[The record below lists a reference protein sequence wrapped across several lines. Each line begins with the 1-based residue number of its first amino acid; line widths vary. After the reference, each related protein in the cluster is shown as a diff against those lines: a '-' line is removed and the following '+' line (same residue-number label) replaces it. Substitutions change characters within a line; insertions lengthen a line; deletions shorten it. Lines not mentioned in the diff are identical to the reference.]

1 MHQLA
6 LTRLAWPGPARGPLA
21 AALLVT
27 TALTGQGLAGCSPP
41 PAPAWSGYVE
51 GEFVYV
57 AAPLAGALAIL
68 AVQRGQ
74 AVAQGAVLF
83 TLNAQAERDAVDEA
97 AAQLASA
104 QALAANIRTGRRSD
118 EVAVTQ
124 AQLAQARV
132 QATLAATELAR
143 QQQLVAQGFL
153 PPARLDE
160 VRAAADQARAHVAE
174 LEAALR
180 VAALPARAGERGAA
194 DAAALAAQAG
204 LAQARW
210 REGQKQQAA
219 PTAAL
224 VTDTFFRVGEWVP
237 AGQAV
242 VALLPPGSTRAR
254 FFVAE
259 SEVGNLKIGQAVT
272 VHCDGCGA
280 PVAARIDHIATQP
293 EFTPPVIYSNAQ
305 RARLVFMVEA
315 RPAPQDGPRLKPGQP
330 VDVRRVAQPAN

>member
-1 MHQLA
+1 MKRAEPLFQRATWPAAAALAALA
-6 LTRLAWPGPARGPLA
+6 LTACR
-21 AALLVT
+21 
-27 TALTGQGLAGCSPP
+27 PP
-41 PAPAWSGYVE
+41 PEPAWSGYVE
-51 GEFVYV
+51 GEFVYM
-57 AAPLAGALAIL
+57 AAPLAGALATL

-74 AVAQGAVLF
+74 PVAQGAVLF
-83 TLNAQAERDAVDEA
+83 TLDAQAERDARDEA
-97 AAQLASA
+97 AARLAGA
-104 QALAANIRTGRRSD
+104 QALAANSRTGRRSD
-118 EVAVTQ
+118 ELAVTQ

-132 QATLAATELAR
+132 QATLATAELAR

-153 PPARLDE
+153 SAARLDE
-160 VRAAADQARAHVAE
+160 VRAAADLARSRVAE
-174 LEAALR
+174 LDAALR
-180 VAALPARAGERGAA
+180 VAALPARADERGAA
-194 DAAALAAQAG
+194 DAAAQAAQAG

-242 VALLPPGSTRAR
+242 VALLPPGSIRAR

-259 SEVGNLKIGQAVT
+259 SEVGSLMIGQAVT
-272 VHCDGCGA
+272 IHCDGCGA
-280 PVAARIDHIATQP
+280 PIAAHIDRIATQP

-330 VDVRRVAQPAN
+330 VDVRRAALPGA

>member
-1 MHQLA
+1 MKRAEPLFQPATWSAATARAGLVALA
-6 LTRLAWPGPARGPLA
+6 
-21 AALLVT
+21 
-27 TALTGQGLAGCSPP
+27 LAGCSPKP
-41 PAPAWSGYVE
+41 EPAWSGYVE
-51 GEFVYV
+51 GEFVYI
-57 AAPLAGALAIL
+57 AAPLAGALATL

-74 AVAQGAVLF
+74 PVVQGAVLF
-83 TLNAQAERDAVDEA
+83 TLDAQAERDARDEA
-97 AAQLASA
+97 AARLAGA
-104 QALAANIRTGRRSD
+104 QALAANSRTGRRSD
-118 EVAVTQ
+118 ELAVTQ

-132 QATLAATELAR
+132 QATLATAELAR
-143 QQQLVAQGFL
+143 QRQLVAHGFL
-153 PPARLDE
+153 SPARLDE
-160 VRAAADQARAHVAE
+160 VRAVADQARAHVAE

-180 VAALPARAGERGAA
+180 VAALPARADERGAA
-194 DAAALAAQAG
+194 DATAQAAQAG

-242 VALLPPGSTRAR
+242 VALLPPGSIRAR

-259 SEVGNLKIGQAVT
+259 SEVGSLTIGQAVT
-272 VHCDGCGA
+272 IHCDGCGA
-280 PVAARIDHIATQP
+280 PLAAQIDRIATQP

-315 RPAPQDGPRLKPGQP
+315 RPAPQDGLRLKPGQP
-330 VDVRRVAQPAN
+330 VDVRRAAPPAG